1 MSPESR
7 KPRIALCLYGNFNNR
22 LDSESGEKGYEY
34 IKSRLIDEYSPDIF
48 IYTSDLDNK
57 ERIKDLYGPW
67 ISKADFVKPL
77 DFENIISNERGI
89 DSSFFI
95 PLERFRTLGN
105 TLAFLFNRGT
115 SIDLMTKHADS
126 AGFVYDWV
134 VVARFDLGQLDKVNG
149 RHSHRVSEIGFH
161 PDLDPDHFYSA
172 QWQQHN
178 LGLAD
183 QWFFSSQPNVEK
195 LGRMYDW
202 ALTAFAAGSEYLT
215 SLANGIPDS
224 NNKEQFSNE
233 ILRLDTKPS
242 KLAIVDPRLA
252 INNHL
257 LHKFFFRET
266 GELYQQLRFTSDFR
280 SAANVVYTHSDY
292 SDVWPAFFGQ
302 LEKHLGPFKS
312 NYVFVDRESKGI
324 PSHFQQ
330 IIYDETKSYTDR
342 LIECLARIPANTILF
357 QHEDMILFR
366 TPRAASLVELIE
378 ELDCENPR
386 FVAAKLVSGGLFAHL
401 PISRQKGFRKIWAGS
416 PWIFSIQPTLWNKSS
431 LEQLLG
437 LHLNQSIWEFET
449 KAQKS
454 VRKLRFGIISPK
466 RSRSKRGKY
475 HWDNNIYPV
484 ISTAISKGKW
494 VFSEYEQ
501 ELSLITETYSI
512 DPDLRGRA

>member
-1 MSPESR
+1 
-7 KPRIALCLYGNFNNR
+7 
-22 LDSESGEKGYEY
+22 
-34 IKSRLIDEYSPDIF
+34 
-48 IYTSDLDNK
+48 
-57 ERIKDLYGPW
+57 
-67 ISKADFVKPL
+67 
-77 DFENIISNERGI
+77 
-89 DSSFFI
+89 
-95 PLERFRTLGN
+95 
-105 TLAFLFNRGT
+105 
-115 SIDLMTKHADS
+115 
-126 AGFVYDWV
+126 
-134 VVARFDLGQLDKVNG
+134 
-149 RHSHRVSEIGFH
+149 
-161 PDLDPDHFYSA
+161 
-172 QWQQHN
+172 
-178 LGLAD
+178 
-183 QWFFSSQPNVEK
+183 
-195 LGRMYDW
+195 
-202 ALTAFAAGSEYLT
+202 
-215 SLANGIPDS
+215 
-224 NNKEQFSNE
+224 
-233 ILRLDTKPS
+233 
-242 KLAIVDPRLA
+242 
-252 INNHL
+252 L